1 MSILSSDEISNNNLS
16 LPTYNIY
23 YGGRYIVKFEGQWDA
38 QHVAKDKNGNTLSF
52 ASGDFVGYESL
63 SGVTHEGASY
73 ISKCAVP
80 IGIDISNSDY
90 WAKAFDYNIQFTLLS
105 EDFTKF
111 KQSLTN
117 EMNGFSSKQEGLF
130 DDMLLSYEN
139 KVKNYTD
146 GVTKDFDGKIKNITD
161 LLNETK
167 EISNPILDNYVCDTL
182 LASIYHSEVQGYP
195 LVKVEMCENGS
206 GYNQENT
213 ESGYATSATYN
224 LMQVKV
230 KCNSP
235 TLTEVYVPKSLE
247 IPNKT
252 LNKIND
258 TLYTVYDS
266 TGESTKSAVIELIF

>member
-1 MSILSSDEISNNNLS
+1 MSVVSSDEYSNNNLS
-16 LPTYNIY
+16 LPTYNVY
-23 YGGRYIVKFEGQWDA
+23 YGARYIVKFEGQWDSK
-38 QHVAKDKNGNTLSF
+38 HVAKDKNGNTLTFS
-52 ASGDFVGYESL
+52 SGDFVGYEAL
-63 SGVTHEGASY
+63 SGVTNEGASY

-80 IGIDISNSDY
+80 IGVDISNTDY
-90 WAKAFDYNIQFTLLS
+90 WQKAFDYNMQFTLLS

-117 EMNGFSSKQEGLF
+117 EMNTFSSKQEGLF

-146 GVTKDFDGKIKNITD
+146 NLTKTFDDTIDQANT

-167 EISNPILDNYVCDTL
+167 EISEPILDNYVCDTL
-182 LASIYHSEVQGYP
+182 IASIYHDGVSGYP
-195 LVKVEMCENGS
+195 LVKVEMCDNGS
-206 GYNQENT
+206 GYNQET
-213 ESGYATSATYN
+213 TPSGYATSTTYN

-230 KCNSP
+230 ICTSP

-252 LNKIND
+252 LNKISD

-266 TGESTKSAVIELIF
+266 TGETTKSAVIELIF

>member
-117 EMNGFSSKQEGLF
+117 EMNGFSSKQEGLC
-130 DDMLLSYEN
+130 DDMLLSYAN
-139 KVKNYTD
+139 K
-146 GVTKDFDGKIKNITD
+146 
-161 LLNETK
+161 
-167 EISNPILDNYVCDTL
+167 
-182 LASIYHSEVQGYP
+182 
-195 LVKVEMCENGS
+195 
-206 GYNQENT
+206 ENT